1 MADSRQPSANPIAPP
16 PLAPDLA
23 EPWSAGKFGRVLRL
37 FGPAAVVA
45 SVSIG
50 AGETIV
56 VVRAGAWMG
65 YGLLWLVLLSV
76 LVKGVCVTYFLG
88 RYTAISGELP
98 GSRLVRLPGP
108 RGWLLVLMVLL
119 ELAPAGP
126 LWAAIAR
133 PSGELISYI
142 IYGGAGGDAPRWI
155 ATTFVVA
162 ALALSLSTSYR
173 MLERQQI
180 LICGALVIGTILGT
194 ALVRPDLVATLRG
207 FLSFGHFPEVS
218 PAAPP
223 ELRQDLWSIL
233 AVTFGYVGGS
243 VMTYL
248 VYPDFIGVHGWG
260 MTGHP
265 QLADIRRRAATGR
278 PADYLPTA
286 AADVA
291 AVRRTVGPL
300 RWDVA
305 CGAAVLL
312 IVTASFMMAGAAVLY
327 GTEYGSFS
335 GWQLL
340 TDQAAIWRNIHPWL
354 IWVYYTCVLLG
365 LWGTLQAYPDIY
377 ARGVTEYARAIAPS
391 RRFSQRR
398 IQAWLCLYV
407 FVTATAVVWS
417 DLDFN
422 AMTTIV
428 AFLATNL
435 GVAIAML
442 AGLWLN
448 FQLPPAYR
456 TRWWMLAG
464 GVASAVALVV
474 VSVIAGQGA
483 WKLLAATLELSP

>member
-1 MADSRQPSANPIAPP
+1 MNPIAPP
-16 PLAPDLA
+16 PLAPAFA
-23 EPWSAGKFGRVLRL
+23 EPWSWGKLGRMLRM

-76 LVKGVCVTYFLG
+76 LSKGVCVTYLLG
-88 RYTAISGELP
+88 RYTAISGESL

-108 RGWLLVLMVLL
+108 RGWLLVVFMFL

-133 PSGELISYI
+133 PSGELIGYLL
-142 IYGGAGGDAPRWI
+142 YGASPGRAPQVI
-155 ATTFVVA
+155 ATLFVVA
-162 ALALSLSTSYR
+162 ALALSLPTSYR

-180 LICGALVIGTILGT
+180 FICGLLVVGTIIGS
-194 ALVRPDLVATLRG
+194 ALVRPDLVAALRG
-207 FLSFGHFPEVS
+207 FLSFGHFPAI
-218 PAAPP
+218 PADAPP
-223 ELRQDLWSIL
+223 QFHQDLWNLI

-248 VYPDFIGVHGWG
+248 VYPDFIALHGWG

-265 QLADIRRRAATGR
+265 QIAEIRRRAAAGE
-278 PADYLPTA
+278 PADYLPT
-286 AADVA
+286 DRDGVA
-291 AVRRTVGPL
+291 AVRRTIGPV

-312 IVTASFMMAGAAVLY
+312 IVTTSFMIAGAAVLY
-327 GTEYGSFS
+327 GTDLGKFD

-340 TDQAAIWRNIHPWL
+340 MEQAAIWKNIHPSL
-354 IWVYYTCVLLG
+354 IWVYYMCVIAG

-377 ARGVTEYARAIAPS
+377 ARCVTDYARVMAPA
-391 RRFSQRR
+391 RQFSQRH
-398 IQAWLCLYV
+398 IQMGLCAYV
-407 FVTATAVVWS
+407 LVTATTLIWS
-417 DLDFN
+417 DWNFN
-422 AMTTIV
+422 AMTTVV
-428 AFLATNL
+428 AFMATNL

-442 AGLWLN
+442 AGLYLN

-464 GVASAVALVV
+464 GVLSAVALLV
-474 VSVIAGQGA
+474 VSAVTGFGV
-483 WKLLAATLELSP
+483 WKLLQTL